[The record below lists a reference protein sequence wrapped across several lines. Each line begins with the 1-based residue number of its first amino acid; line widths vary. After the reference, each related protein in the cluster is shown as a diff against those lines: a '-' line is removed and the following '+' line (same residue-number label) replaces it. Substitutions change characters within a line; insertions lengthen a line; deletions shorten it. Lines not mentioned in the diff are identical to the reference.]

1 MDRRRENSNKRGVR
15 RCCRVFGGTSG
26 PEEGMMRAVG
36 RCFGFVVTSKK
47 SAYISSLYVPSGKG
61 RGMEAELTG
70 SSTSVSVS
78 PAHGWPG
85 AVVMLLGPFGAGPGP
100 PNKRLRKLVLDLVL
114 APAECFELE
123 LEARE
128 VYIMLLSSPRSSPL
142 SSACIRC
149 G

>member
-1 MDRRRENSNKRGVR
+1 MFWL
-15 RCCRVFGGTSG
+15 CCNEQKVSL
-26 PEEGMMRAVG
+26 
-36 RCFGFVVTSKK
+36 
-47 SAYISSLYVPSGKG
+47 YISSSYARKWEGEWEA
-61 RGMEAELTG
+61 EAELTG

-85 AVVMLLGPFGAGPGP
+85 AVVMLLGPFGAGPP

-128 VYIMLLSSPRSSPL
+128 VYIMLLLSSSRSSPL
-142 SSACIRC
+142 SSACISC

>member
-1 MDRRRENSNKRGVR
+1 MCAREGD
-15 RCCRVFGGTSG
+15 
-26 PEEGMMRAVG
+26 
-36 RCFGFVVTSKK
+36 
-47 SAYISSLYVPSGKG
+47 
-61 RGMEAELTG
+61 AELTG

-85 AVVMLLGPFGAGPGP
+85 AVVMLLGPFGAGPPP

-128 VYIMLLSSPRSSPL
+128 VYIMLLLLLSSSRSSPL
-142 SSACIRC
+142 SSACISC